1 MKILHRKY
9 AFLILILFTLLFTG
23 CAREEKVSKL
33 PSRITI
39 GVSFASLNS
48 TTGRFIREAMED
60 LKERDNVELILLD
73 ADENEE
79 REKEN
84 LERLLQEKVDAIII
98 QPVKSKNEELKEIL
112 KEIEKKN
119 IPLVA
124 MDRIIEDTK
133 LDAYLTSNSF
143 RVGVEQAKYLA
154 QQMEEQ
160 GKVLIL
166 KGDKDDNVAIEI
178 SAGNL
183 EILRKNQKIDIVSE
197 EWHQECSADL
207 AEKTVRKTLEKHPDL
222 KGILAN
228 NSDMA
233 MAAVKVLKEKN
244 LTGQVITVGADA
256 TREACLAIAREE
268 HDADVDKMPY
278 VLGMVSFK
286 VACYL
291 ARQEPWEYD
300 TVVKNGEHEVRVKV
314 TPIMLIDKYNLI
326 AMRDRW
332 PELNKYIKT
341 VK

>member
-197 EWHQECSADL
+197 EWHQEWSADL

-244 LTGQVITVGADA
+244 LTGQVIAVGADA

>member
-197 EWHQECSADL
+197 EWHQEWSADL
-207 AEKTVRKTLEKHPDL
+207 VEKTVRKTLEKHPDL

>member
-48 TTGRFIREAMED
+48 TTDRFIREAMED

-197 EWHQECSADL
+197 EWHQEWSADL

>member
-48 TTGRFIREAMED
+48 TTSRFIREAMED

-197 EWHQECSADL
+197 EWHQEWSADL

>member
-133 LDAYLTSNSF
+133 LDTYLTSNSF

-197 EWHQECSADL
+197 EWHQEWSADL

>member
-143 RVGVEQAKYLA
+143 WVGVEQAKYLA

-197 EWHQECSADL
+197 EWHQEWSADL

-244 LTGQVITVGADA
+244 LTGQIITVGADA